1 MGNSFEVRI
10 PESMPINVMT
20 DDVHVEVEMPKR
32 CIDHAVKI
40 SQGDVVLFNGQAA
53 RRIRIVNPLV

>member
-1 MGNSFEVRI
+1 
-10 PESMPINVMT
+10 MT

-53 RRIRIVNPLV
+53 RRIRIVNPLVQLGGHI